1 MTCSTITISQ
11 IITRGFRNAVLISG
25 QALEGQEAALDCYD
39 RDDDLIE
46 TEVSQLFLTTLE
58 SLHRENDK
66 FKD

>member
-46 TEVSQLFLTTLE
+46 TEVS
-58 SLHRENDK
+58 
-66 FKD
+66 